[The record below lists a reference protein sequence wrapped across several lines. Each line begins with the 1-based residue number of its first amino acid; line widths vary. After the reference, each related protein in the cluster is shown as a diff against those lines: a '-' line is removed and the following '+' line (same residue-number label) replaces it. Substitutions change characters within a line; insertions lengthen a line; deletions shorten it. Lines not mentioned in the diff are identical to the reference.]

1 MIGVGIL
8 VWVLIA
14 IPLALFVARMIRLRD
29 RQRCDPRDAESLPPQ
44 SGWRVRK

>member
-8 VWVLIA
+8 VWVLAA

-29 RQRCDPRDAESLPPQ
+29 RQRCDPRDVDSLPTQ
-44 SGWRVRK
+44 SRWRARK